1 MHWITLHVAALT
13 AFWCS
18 PASSAEIYTGEPLAE
33 ATYTLVKN
41 GAISVADEMANSH
54 PLGRT
59 DVFLLKDGRLV
70 AVTSTARKAGDAYT
84 ITTLRVTVDHPP
96 RLSPKLPQVASVQFP
111 GTD

>member
-1 MHWITLHVAALT
+1 MHRTILHVAALT

-18 PASSAEIYTGEPLAE
+18 PAFSAEIYTGEPMAE
-33 ATYTLVKN
+33 AAYTLAKN

-70 AVTSTARKAGDAYT
+70 AITSKARKAGDPYT

-96 RLSPKLPQVASVQFP
+96 KLSTKLPQVASVQFP